1 MDKKDSASFRAVI
14 EIIGINPF
22 VFVPETI
29 LESLF
34 REFGKDKGPIPI
46 RGLING
52 QEYKQTLVKYSG
64 HWRLYINTQMLA
76 NSPKRIGETVEL
88 SVAFDPEERKVEMHP
103 KLAEALQNN
112 PEANGIFES
121 LTPSHKLEIVRYI
134 ANLKTEVSVERNVEK
149 AISYL
154 LGKERFVGRSMTN

>member
-1 MDKKDSASFRAVI
+1 MDKKESASFHAVI
-14 EIIGINPF
+14 DIIGINPF
-22 VFVPETI
+22 VYVPELI
-29 LESLF
+29 LENLF
-34 REFGKDKGPIPI
+34 RASGKDKGPIPI

-52 QEYKQTLVKYSG
+52 KEYKQTLMKYSG
-64 HWRLYINTQMLA
+64 HWRLYINTQMLV

-103 KLAEALQNN
+103 KLAEALRGN

-134 ANLKTEVSVERNVEK
+134 ANLKTEASVEKNVEK
-149 AISYL
+149 AINYL